1 MKSYVLFLYRRQI
14 DKREKQSWMESG
26 EHDACPPPTHPTMYM
41 PPLPGDASGSSS
53 LPEFRAKSEDQGN
66 SDGRES
72 CTVSSHALEM
82 SAPRSYLQ

>member
-1 MKSYVLFLYRRQI
+1 MPALHPHTPLCT
-14 DKREKQSWMESG
+14 
-26 EHDACPPPTHPTMYM
+26 CP
-41 PPLPGDASGSSS
+41 LIPGDASGSSS